1 MLYKAFP
8 THFSGSMLH
17 KAYGCHSPVSEIDI
31 CAHPWAILKSSR
43 YLLRGSSRLTSA
55 AFKAKQNKPSLR
67 TTSRKTTQEGPENWT
82 SRKTTQE
89 EPEKQIETRTT
100 QSTAS
105 EEGEGHERTDSQLCT
120 ARSNF
125 LKSKIGNVAHR
136 KCADNWWCDEACFEV
151 WTWDCKWAKGRRQFK
166 PRVLLGLKMF
176 STFWSSQR
184 PVHDPYFEVDW
195 ILTVT
200 RANTP
205 GTQPHVWKG
214 SDLADICSENGRP

>member
-17 KAYGCHSPVSEIDI
+17 KAYGCHSPVSEVDI
-31 CAHPWAILKSSR
+31 CAHPRAILKSSR

-55 AFKAKQNKPSLR
+55 AFKAKPSLR
-67 TTSRKTTQEGPENWT
+67 TT

-120 ARSNF
+120 ARSIF

-136 KCADNWWCDEACFEV
+136 KCADN
-151 WTWDCKWAKGRRQFK
+151 
-166 PRVLLGLKMF
+166 
-176 STFWSSQR
+176 
-184 PVHDPYFEVDW
+184 
-195 ILTVT
+195 
-200 RANTP
+200 
-205 GTQPHVWKG
+205 
-214 SDLADICSENGRP
+214 